1 MHRRTRK
8 VNPKPRWRRLGPR
21 WKPSLPT
28 GGSTGARKSWDRRT
42 PIFALARSGRVGT
55 TPARAEAGASSR
67 NVARRAVPAE
77 LKHRR
82 SSFLPPDVFP
92 PHPFTVTQ
100 VGSSSHSTSTL
111 RREERG
117 QCNALPARLRHP
129 SKLRARDESRCRSG
143 TCR

>member
-42 PIFALARSGRVGT
+42 PIFALARSGRIGT

-82 SSFLPPDVFP
+82 SSFLPPDVP
-92 PHPFTVTQ
+92 ATSLHRHPGGLVL
-100 VGSSSHSTSTL
+100 TL
-111 RREERG
+111 NFDPATGRARPVY
-117 QCNALPARLRHP
+117 NALP
-129 SKLRARDESRCRSG
+129 
-143 TCR
+143 